1 MEAMDFTKALHNKT
15 RMEMSGSTAVKRIT
29 LADVRDLLHAE
40 VLNGD
45 DLSVNLS
52 AVGAAD
58 LLSDVLATSKTGT
71 LLLTGLISTQ
81 VIRTAVVADLC
92 GVVFVRG
99 KKPGDDILS
108 LAKESNIPV
117 LSTPL
122 KMFEAAGL
130 LYRAITEST

>member
-1 MEAMDFTKALHNKT
+1 MA
-15 RMEMSGSTAVKRIT
+15 STGLNSLT
-29 LADVRDLLHAE
+29 LADVRNLLGAE

-45 DLSVNLS
+45 DLSIKVS

-99 KKPGDDILS
+99 KKPGEEILA
-108 LAKESNIPV
+108 LARESRIPV
-117 LSTPL
+117 LGTPL
-122 KMFEAAGL
+122 KMFEAAGR
-130 LYRAITEST
+130 LYAAISESR

>member
-1 MEAMDFTKALHNKT
+1 M
-15 RMEMSGSTAVKRIT
+15 TANMAGLTNQNSLT
-29 LADVRDLLHAE
+29 LAKVRDLLGAE

-45 DLSVNLS
+45 DLSIKVA

-81 VIRTAVVADLC
+81 VIRTAIVADLC

-99 KKPGDDILS
+99 KKPGEEILS
-108 LAKESNIPV
+108 LARESGIPV
-117 LSTPL
+117 LGTRL
-122 KMFEAAGL
+122 KMFEAAGR
-130 LYRAITEST
+130 LYMAIAESN